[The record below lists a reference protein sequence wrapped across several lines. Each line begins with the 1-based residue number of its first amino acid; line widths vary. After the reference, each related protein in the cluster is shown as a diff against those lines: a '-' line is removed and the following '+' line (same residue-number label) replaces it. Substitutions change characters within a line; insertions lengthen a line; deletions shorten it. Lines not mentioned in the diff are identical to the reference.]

1 MTATIHKV
9 VAGNGYQYYLRN
21 VAANDNSDRG
31 RSSLSDYYSTHGE
44 SPGRWHGAGLA
55 ALGIG
60 VGAEVTEAQMKS
72 LFGLGRHPDADDIET
87 LEYDKQL
94 ALGAKPAD
102 AARAADKASRL
113 GNPFRVYA
121 EVSEF
126 RKRSETAFREH
137 NSTHGHDPTAAIAD
151 DERARIRTHVA
162 FEMFTDE
169 YGRAPI
175 DARELSGWVAKN
187 SRPRSTAVAGFDIT
201 FSPVKSVSALW
212 ALAPRSVSEKIEA
225 AHHAAVDDALAW
237 LEQHAVFTRLG
248 RNGIRQVDVDGTV
261 AARFTHRDS
270 RAGDPDLHTHVLIAN
285 RVRTLDG
292 LWRTLDGAAIYRVVV
307 TVSEIYNTRLE
318 HHLEH
323 SVGVEFAPRAE
334 PDPGK
339 RPIREIIGIPEA
351 LIDAWSKR
359 EAALQVRLGELAAV
373 FQQRFGRE
381 PIPTEMYR
389 LAQQATLETRPAK
402 HTLRSLAQQRASWRT
417 EAIALLGSRQALAQV
432 VSAALNPPRTG
443 RIAPAPEWITRT
455 AQQVLEVVAEQR
467 STWLEH
473 NVRAEAE
480 RQLRGQITGRE
491 WEHVVAAVVAEAL
504 SPQQSIALGDP
515 DTTAEPL
522 LGTVPAPLARR
533 SGGHVHVR
541 AGDQIYTSTT
551 ALTVEAALI
560 ELAVQP
566 GGRSV
571 TPGLVTAAI
580 QDHNHAFPDR
590 PLNAGQAG
598 VIEAFATSGMRVHTA
613 NAPAGSGKTTAMKVL
628 TNAWHASGGTVLG
641 LAPTAA
647 AAAVLGES
655 IGARVETVDK
665 VLDVI
670 GRHTLHPANPAIARE
685 LPPGLPQW
693 ILDIDTETLV
703 IVDEHVKLGNHKRLK
718 LLQFLTARGAT
729 IRCVGDDHQLASI
742 EAGGA
747 HTDMADAA
755 PEHTLTLTHV
765 VRFAASGEATASV
778 GLRDGDPAALG
789 WYLDHGRI
797 HGGHAGAIHDDT
809 YTAWAADRLAGRD
822 AVMLAATHDTVTALN
837 ARARADRLTRDGLE
851 PEAEVPLADGLCAS
865 IGDTI
870 RTRHNDP
877 RLRFGDR
884 DWVRNGY
891 TWTVT
896 AVHPDGS
903 LTASHRRFGEEHSAS
918 VWLPAEYVRTHVRL
932 GYAAT
937 IDSAQGITA
946 DTCHVALTGF
956 ETRQQLYVA
965 MTRGAHANHAYL
977 PTALDG
983 SEASFWSE
991 PAIFPRTA
999 VEVLLTILDR
1009 DGAQKSA
1016 HTQLR
1021 DALDPFR
1028 RLGRAVDI
1036 YHDTL
1041 GLAAQHSLG
1050 ADGLARLDTAANQ
1063 IHPRL
1068 TDCPAYPALR
1078 QHLAIIAMTGDDPIT
1093 ALREAADTR
1102 ELDTADD
1109 TAAVLDWRLDTSG
1122 SHSTGPGPLPWLP
1135 GTPPIPDDHPLAA
1148 HLYARQRIVTQLA
1161 DQIRNQTR
1169 DWTPATAP
1177 GWARPLIGVTDP
1189 GLVGELAVWRA
1200 GLHVAERDH
1209 RPPGPARYSNL
1220 ERDHQ
1225 HELDDRIQ
1233 RVLGDPNAA
1242 SNRWTPVAEQLEPR
1256 LTLDPFWPVMAEK
1269 LDLAHRAGLD
1279 ITGLL
1284 TTAAAIRPLPDEM
1297 PAAALWARLKLEPSA
1312 LDTHNCAALQPD
1324 WLPDLHA
1331 VLGAELADHM
1341 TADPGWPRIVAAID
1355 HASTGTW
1362 TPRDLLATAYE
1373 LLLAAQPDDAPTLRP
1388 DQLTAA
1394 LAWRIDALTHHTPT
1408 PTEPEHNPEPTMPTN
1423 AEEHPPQVDN
1433 THPYTRP
1440 ANNDLPEAIQSVA
1453 EIFRAGNVSAAVT
1466 AFRSIAATATPEQ
1479 RAVIAEVAQILYDR
1493 PWKVA
1498 KPRLE
1503 WLANQNPDHAAL
1515 IHACTPD
1522 TDPGVYQT
1530 HDTTPE
1536 RAHQRTRRYRI
1547 RYQRRYRDTTDHTPT
1562 MSATDLAGLDLTDSY
1577 LDTSAG
1583 KPGIAGQSPQHGIW
1597 NPQPDNRT
1605 APDQPLR
1612 GGLWNRDKQRDKP
1625 YPDHLDYDRAAIP
1638 DLRTLPCVS
1647 CGIERRRADA
1657 TPIPPR
1663 RTDDGLCTDCRDDH
1677 TGIPDHNQHPLE
1689 ARCTYLANTHPPEAA
1704 LALLRRDWRALR
1716 NPAHRGIIETWI
1728 RDHPLTT
1735 TDAPV
1740 ADHTTARRDDPL
1752 RLLTDDQLAER
1763 ITNLELA
1770 LTTPETEAAMYEP
1783 FANTAE
1789 EPDPG
1794 AAAERHRA
1802 AQGAIRH
1809 AQQTADDLDAA
1820 TQELNT
1826 IRAEL
1831 GDARYQVATAPRRH
1845 HSQRTTLRNRI
1856 EELLTQQATA
1866 EHRHRQARDNH
1877 RIAHRHA
1884 TQLAGPE
1891 TGWHHMLTT
1900 PSPAPITDSP
1910 IGCRGTDSDAARTQ
1924 DLHGELDRHR
1934 GEQHRRRTLSPDDR
1948 SIELRTSSPD
1958 NAVESTLDLD
1968 DHSIQ
1973 RAGPDHDLEC

>member
-21 VAANDNSDRG
+21 IAANDNSDRG
-31 RSSLSDYYSTHGE
+31 RASLSDYYSAHGE
-44 SPGRWHGAGLA
+44 SPGRWHGTGLA

-72 LFGLGRHPDADDIET
+72 LFGLGRHPNAEDIET

-121 EVSEF
+121 DVSEF
-126 RKRSETAFREH
+126 RKRCETAFREH
-137 NSTHGHDPTAAIAD
+137 NSTHGHDPTAAIPD
-151 DERARIRTHVA
+151 DGRARIRTHVA

-169 YGRAPI
+169 YKRAPV
-175 DARELSGWVAKN
+175 DAHELSGWVAKN
-187 SRPRSTAVAGFDIT
+187 SRPRSAAVAGFDLT

-212 ALAPRSVSEKIEA
+212 ALAPRAVSEKIEA

-285 RVRTLDG
+285 RVRALDG

-381 PIPTEMYR
+381 PVPTEMYR

-402 HTLRSLAQQRASWRT
+402 PTLRSLAQQRASWRT
-417 EAIALLGSRQALAQV
+417 EAIALLGNRQALAQM
-432 VSAALNPPRTG
+432 VSAVLNPPRTG
-443 RIAPAPEWITRT
+443 RITPTSEWIART
-455 AQQVLEVVAEQR
+455 AKQVLDVVAEQR
-467 STWLEH
+467 STWREH

-480 RQLRGQITGRE
+480 RQLRGQITRSD
-491 WEHVVAAVVAEAL
+491 WEHVVSAVVAEAL
-504 SPQQSIALGDP
+504 SPQLSIALGDP
-515 DTTAEPL
+515 DTTAEPVL
-522 LGTVPAPLARR
+522 ATVPAPLARR
-533 SGGHVHVR
+533 SGAPVHVR

-551 ALTVEAALI
+551 ALAVEAALI

-566 GGRSV
+566 GGRSIALD
-571 TPGLVTAAI
+571 LVTGAV
-580 QDHNHAFPDR
+580 QNHNHAFPDR

-628 TNAWHASGGTVLG
+628 TNAWNASGGTVLG

-670 GRHTLHPANPAIARE
+670 ARHTLHPTNPALDWEVA
-685 LPPGLPQW
+685 PGLPQW
-693 ILDIDTETLV
+693 VLDIDAETLV

-718 LLQFLTARGAT
+718 LLRFLASRGAT
-729 IRCVGDDHQLASI
+729 IRCIGDDHQLASI

-765 VRFAASGEATASV
+765 VRFAATGEATASV
-778 GLRDGDPAALG
+778 GLREGDPAALG

-797 HGGHAGAIHDDT
+797 HAGHTGATHDDT
-809 YTAWAADRLAGRD
+809 YTAWAADHLAGRD
-822 AVMLAATHDTVTALN
+822 AVMLAATHETVTALN
-837 ARARADRLTRDGLE
+837 ARARADRLTRNDRE
-851 PEAEVPLADGLCAS
+851 PVAEVPLADGLCAS
-865 IGDTI
+865 VGDTI

-903 LTASHRRFGEEHSAS
+903 LTASHRRSGNEHGAV
-918 VWLPAEYVRTHVRL
+918 VWLPVEYVRAHVRL

-965 MTRGAHANHAYL
+965 MTRGVHANHAYL

-983 SEASFWSE
+983 SESSFWSE

-999 VEVLLTILDR
+999 VEVLLRILDR

-1041 GLAAQHSLG
+1041 GLAAEHSLG
-1050 ADGLARLDTAANQ
+1050 ADGLTRLDTAANQ
-1063 IHPRL
+1063 ICPGL
-1068 TDCPAYPALR
+1068 TDCPAYPVLR
-1078 QHLAIIAMTGDDPIT
+1078 LHLAIIAMTGDDPMT
-1093 ALREAADTR
+1093 ALREAANAR

-1109 TAAVLDWRLDTSG
+1109 AAAVLDWRLDASG
-1122 SHSTGPGPLPWLP
+1122 RHSTGPGPLPWLP
-1135 GTPPIPDDHPLAA
+1135 GTPPIPDAHPLAA
-1148 HLYARQRIVTQLA
+1148 HLHARQRIVTHLA
-1161 DQIRNQTR
+1161 DQVRNQAG

-1177 GWARPLIGVTDP
+1177 AWARPLISVTDI

-1200 GLHVAERDH
+1200 GLHITERDH
-1209 RPPGPARYSNL
+1209 RPTGLARYSNF

-1225 HELDDRIQ
+1225 HDHDERIQ
-1233 RVLGDPNAA
+1233 RLLGDPNAA
-1242 SNRWTPVAEQLEPR
+1242 SNRWAPVAEQLEPR
-1256 LTLDPFWPVMAEK
+1256 LTLDPFWPVMADK
-1269 LDLAHRAGLD
+1269 LDLAQRAGLD
-1279 ITGLL
+1279 ISTLL
-1284 TTAAAIRPLPDEM
+1284 TTAAALRPLPDEM
-1297 PAAALWARLKLEPSA
+1297 PAAALWARLELEPSA
-1312 LDTHNCAALQPD
+1312 LDAPNSTVLQPE

-1331 VLGAELADHM
+1331 VLGAELADHVV
-1341 TADPGWPRIVAAID
+1341 ADPGWPRIVAAVD
-1355 HASTGTW
+1355 RASTGIW
-1362 TPRDLLATAYE
+1362 TPHDLLATAYE
-1373 LLLAAQPDDAPTLRP
+1373 LLLAAQPDDAPALRP

-1408 PTEPEHNPEPTMPTN
+1408 PTEPEHHPEPTMPTN
-1423 AEEHPPQVDN
+1423 DEEHPPQTTNPDN
-1433 THPYTRP
+1433 PP
-1440 ANNDLPEAIQSVA
+1440 ANNDLPEAIHSVA
-1453 EIFRAGNVSAAVT
+1453 EIFHSGNVAAAVT
-1466 AFRSIAATATPEQ
+1466 AFRSVAATATPEQ
-1479 RAVIAEVAQILYDR
+1479 RSVIAEIAQILYDR

-1498 KPRLE
+1498 KARLE
-1503 WLANQNPDHAAL
+1503 WLANQNPQHTAL

-1522 TDPGVYQT
+1522 TDPGVYQP
-1530 HDTTPE
+1530 DNTTGE
-1536 RAHQRTRRYRI
+1536 RAHQRTRRYRTG
-1547 RYQRRYRDTTDHTPT
+1547 YQRRYRDTTQHTPT
-1562 MSATDLAGLDLTDSY
+1562 MSATDHAGIDLTDSY
-1577 LDTSAG
+1577 LDTNDG
-1583 KPGIAGQSPQHGIW
+1583 KPNTPDQPPQHGIW
-1597 NPQPDNRT
+1597 NPEPDSRT

-1625 YPDHLDYDRAAIP
+1625 YRDRLDYDRAAVP

-1704 LALLRRDWRALR
+1704 LALLRRDWRTLR
-1716 NPAHRGIIETWI
+1716 NPAHRHIIETWL

-1735 TDAPV
+1735 TGATV
-1740 ADHTTARRDDPL
+1740 ADHTTAPDDPL
-1752 RLLTDDQLAER
+1752 RLLTDDQLTER

-1770 LTTPETEAAMYEP
+1770 IATPETEAAMYQP
-1783 FANTAE
+1783 FANTADD
-1789 EPDPG
+1789 PDSG
-1794 AAAERHRA
+1794 TIAERHRA
-1802 AQGAIRH
+1802 AKDAIRH
-1809 AQQTADDLDAA
+1809 AQQTADNHAAA
-1820 TQELNT
+1820 THDLNT

-1831 GDARYQVATAPRRH
+1831 ADARHQLTTTPRRRS
-1845 HSQRTTLRNRI
+1845 SQHTTLRNRI

-1877 RIAHRHA
+1877 RTAHRRA

-1891 TGWHHMLTT
+1891 SGWEHIRATT
-1900 PSPAPITDSP
+1900 PEHRTHSAPTVVDVHTANEHWQTAHT
-1910 IGCRGTDSDAARTQ
+1910 RE
-1924 DLHGELDRHR
+1924 ELAQYRA
-1934 GEQHRRRTLSPDDR
+1934 EQQRRRNLTPDESTQQGWARDTLSSPVEAQHDFGPSGIDSRGDDY
-1948 SIELRTSSPD
+1948 SPEL
-1958 NAVESTLDLD
+1958 
-1968 DHSIQ
+1968 
-1973 RAGPDHDLEC
+1973 

>member
-31 RSSLSDYYSTHGE
+31 RASLSDYYSAHGE
-44 SPGRWHGAGLA
+44 APGRWHGTGLG
-55 ALGIG
+55 ALGID

-72 LFGLGRHPDADDIET
+72 LFGLGRHPDADDIEAR
-87 LEYDKQL
+87 EYDKQL

-126 RKRSETAFREH
+126 RKRCEHAFREH
-137 NSTHGHDPTAAIAD
+137 NSTHGHDPTAAIPD

-162 FEMFTDE
+162 FEMLSDE
-169 YGRAPI
+169 YGRAPV

-187 SRPRSTAVAGFDIT
+187 SRPRSTSVAGFDLT

-212 ALAPRSVSEKIEA
+212 ALAPRSVSEKVEA

-323 SVGVEFAPRAE
+323 SVGVEFAPRVDL
-334 PDPGK
+334 DPGK
-339 RPIREIIGIPEA
+339 RPIREIIGIPEG

-381 PIPTEMYR
+381 PVPTEMYR

-402 HTLRSLAQQRASWRT
+402 HPLRSLAEQRASWRT
-417 EAIALLGSRQALAQV
+417 EAITLLGSRQALAQMV
-432 VSAALNPPRTG
+432 AAVLNPPRTG
-443 RIAPAPEWITRT
+443 RITPTPEWITRT
-455 AQQVLEVVAEQR
+455 AQHVLEVVAEQR
-467 STWLEH
+467 STWREH

-515 DTTAEPL
+515 DTTAEPVPA
-522 LGTVPAPLARR
+522 TVPAPLARR
-533 SGGHVHVR
+533 SGAPVHVR

-551 ALTVEAALI
+551 ALAVEAALI

-571 TPGLVTAAI
+571 APKLVTAAV
-580 QDHNHAFPDR
+580 QDHNEAFPDR

-598 VIEAFATSGMRVHTA
+598 VIAAFATSAMRVHTA

-628 TNAWHASGGTVLG
+628 TTAWHASGGTVLG

-670 GRHTLHPANPAIARE
+670 ARHTLHPTNPALERE
-685 LPPGLPQW
+685 VAPSLPQW
-693 ILDIDTETLV
+693 VLDIDAETLV

-718 LLQFLTARGAT
+718 LLRFLAARGAT
-729 IRCVGDDHQLASI
+729 IRCIGDDHQLASI

-765 VRFAASGEATASV
+765 VRFAATGEATASV
-778 GLRDGDPAALG
+778 GLREGDPAALG

-797 HGGHAGAIHDDT
+797 HAGHAGATHDDT
-809 YTAWAADRLAGRD
+809 YTAWARDHFAGRD

-851 PEAEVPLADGLCAS
+851 PAAEVPLADGLCAS

-903 LTASHRRFGEEHSAS
+903 ITARHRKSGREHGAS

-946 DTCHVALTGF
+946 DTCHVALTGS

-965 MTRGAHANHAYL
+965 LTRGVHANHAYL

-983 SEASFWSE
+983 SESSFWSE

-999 VEVLLTILDR
+999 VEVLLQILGR

-1041 GLAAQHSLG
+1041 GLAAEHSLG
-1050 ADGLARLDTAANQ
+1050 PDGLARLDTAASQ
-1063 IHPRL
+1063 IRPGL
-1068 TDCPAYPALR
+1068 TDCPAYPVLR
-1078 QHLAIIAMTGDDPIT
+1078 LHLAIIAMTGDDPIT
-1093 ALREAADTR
+1093 ALRDAANSR
-1102 ELDTADD
+1102 ELGTADD
-1109 TAAVLDWRLDTSG
+1109 AAAVLDWRLDTSG
-1122 SHSTGPGPLPWLP
+1122 RHSTGPGPLPWLP
-1135 GTPPIPDDHPLAA
+1135 GTPPIPDDHPLAT
-1148 HLYARQRIVTQLA
+1148 HLHARQRIVTQLA
-1161 DQIRNQTR
+1161 DQIRNQTD

-1177 GWARPLIGVTDP
+1177 AWARPLLSGTDT

-1200 GLHVAERDH
+1200 GLHIAERDH
-1209 RPPGPARYSNL
+1209 RPTGPARYSNL

-1225 HELDDRIQ
+1225 HELDERIQ
-1233 RVLGDPNAA
+1233 RLLGDPDAA
-1242 SNRWTPVAEQLEPR
+1242 SNRWAPVAEQLEPR

-1269 LDLAHRAGLD
+1269 LDLAQRAGLD

-1297 PAAALWARLKLEPSA
+1297 PAAALWARLELEPSA
-1312 LDTHNCAALQPD
+1312 LDAPNHTALQPD

-1331 VLGAELADHM
+1331 VLGAELADHVV
-1341 TADPGWPRIVAAID
+1341 ADPGWPRIVAAID

-1362 TPRDLLATAYE
+1362 TPHDLLATAYE
-1373 LLLAAQPDDAPTLRP
+1373 LLLAAQPDDAPALRP

-1408 PTEPEHNPEPTMPTN
+1408 PTEPEHHPEPTMPTN
-1423 AEEHPPQVDN
+1423 DEEHPPQTTNADN
-1433 THPYTRP
+1433 PPT
-1440 ANNDLPEAIQSVA
+1440 NNDLPEAIHSVA
-1453 EIFRAGNVSAAVT
+1453 EIFHSGDVAAAVT
-1466 AFRSIAATATPEQ
+1466 VFRSVAATATPEQ
-1479 RAVIAEVAQILYDR
+1479 RSVIAEVAQILYDR

-1498 KPRLE
+1498 KARLE

-1522 TDPGVYQT
+1522 TDPGVYQPD
-1530 HDTTPE
+1530 DTTPE
-1536 RAHQRTRRYRI
+1536 RAHQRTRRYRTG
-1547 RYQRRYRDTTDHTPT
+1547 YQRRYRDTTAHTPT
-1562 MSATDLAGLDLTDSY
+1562 MSATDHAGIDLTDSY
-1577 LDTSAG
+1577 LDTNDG
-1583 KPGIAGQSPQHGIW
+1583 KPDQPPQHGIW
-1597 NPQPDNRT
+1597 NPEPDDRT

-1625 YPDHLDYDRAAIP
+1625 YRDRLDYDRAAVP

-1657 TPIPPR
+1657 TPILPR

-1689 ARCTYLANTHPPEAA
+1689 ARCTYLANTHPPDAA
-1704 LALLRRDWRALR
+1704 LALLRRDWRTLR
-1716 NPAHRGIIETWI
+1716 NPAHRHIIETWI

-1735 TDAPV
+1735 TGATV
-1740 ADHTTARRDDPL
+1740 ADHTTAPDDPL
-1752 RLLTDDQLAER
+1752 RLLTDDQLTER

-1770 LTTPETEAAMYEP
+1770 LATPETEAAMYEP
-1783 FANTAE
+1783 FANTAK
-1789 EPDPG
+1789 EPDSG
-1794 AAAERHRA
+1794 TAAERHRA
-1802 AQGAIRH
+1802 AQNAIRH
-1809 AQQTADDLDAA
+1809 AQQTADNLSAA
-1820 TQELNT
+1820 THNLNT
-1826 IRAEL
+1826 IRTEL
-1831 GDARYQVATAPRRH
+1831 ADARHQLTTTPRH
-1845 HSQRTTLRNRI
+1845 QRGTRAALRDRI
-1856 EELLTQQATA
+1856 EDLRAEQAVA
-1866 EHRHRQARDNH
+1866 EYHHQQARD
-1877 RIAHRHA
+1877 AHRDACRRA

-1891 TGWHHMLTT
+1891 PGWQYILTT
-1900 PSPAPITDSP
+1900 DPAPRPLTNP
-1910 IGCRGTDSDAARTQ
+1910 PTQPAARTDIDHQ
-1924 DLHGELDRHR
+1924 RAVALRRELDQHR
-1934 GEQHRRRTLSPDDR
+1934 TEQQRRRTLSPEDVATEQQERQLEAR
-1948 SIELRTSSPD
+1948 SPE
-1958 NAVESTLDLD
+1958 ESADY
-1968 DHSIQ
+1968 
-1973 RAGPDHDLEC
+1973 PHDLPAIQPGRDLGY